1 MYVHMQSR
9 TQRSLFFSF
18 FRQYVVLNEVSMTN
32 SYFDSTG
39 HRDQTVRI
47 RSPYIS
53 VFPCPLKYSVSRIPL
68 RPPAQIR
75 NCFRTDAQA
84 CTNESQ
90 FYLPVGPVPVALTSL
105 LKFGYKSLVEN
116 LSSQVKMFSRL
127 STVAFY
133 ALSAL
138 AILAAATP
146 GGQPT
151 TTTVPVTTTI
161 TVTAPGTTATEPAS
175 SCSTG
180 ELQCCDSTEEASS
193 AAGSLLLGLIGVV
206 LQDVNVLLGVTCS
219 PITVIGV
226 GNSGCSAQAVCCEDN
241 AWGGLVSIGCV
252 PVTL

>member
-1 MYVHMQSR
+1 
-9 TQRSLFFSF
+9 
-18 FRQYVVLNEVSMTN
+18 
-32 SYFDSTG
+32 
-39 HRDQTVRI
+39 
-47 RSPYIS
+47 
-53 VFPCPLKYSVSRIPL
+53 
-68 RPPAQIR
+68 
-75 NCFRTDAQA
+75 
-84 CTNESQ
+84 
-90 FYLPVGPVPVALTSL
+90 
-105 LKFGYKSLVEN
+105 
-116 LSSQVKMFSRL
+116 MFSRV

-138 AILAAATP
+138 VILAAATP

-180 ELQCCDSTEEASS
+180 ELQCCDSTEEAGS

-206 LQDVNVLLGVTCS
+206 VQDVDVLLGVTCS

-226 GNSGCSAQAVCCEDN
+226 GSSSCTAQAVCCEDN

-252 PVTL
+252 PVVL